1 MIFLFALIKF
11 LKIAKI
17 TIRDFMSAITEFKR
31 LVEIMHRLR
40 KECPWDRKQTPESLR
55 QYILEEAYETVEA
68 IDLSN
73 WEELKKE
80 LGDLLL
86 QIVFQAEIGE
96 EQNRFNL
103 EEVIKTINEKLIRRH
118 PHVFGN
124 IQVKNAEEVKD
135 NWEQIKYNQENRSS
149 VLEGVPKNLSGLLRA
164 QRIQDKAAQV
174 GFDWE
179 KVEGVL
185 DKIKEEISELELSI
199 KEKKLEEIENEIGDL
214 IFSIVNLARFQ
225 KINAENALRKTINKF
240 IIRFQYIE
248 KKLAQKNKSI
258 YNSSLQ
264 EMDKLW
270 EESKKQTNK

>member
-1 MIFLFALIKF
+1 LIFLFALIKF